1 MRSQPQITAAASS
14 ASAETTANHS
24 PQPAHAK
31 TRVHAIR
38 AAAITIMALTFVIT
52 GLIGS
57 HVVSAQS
64 LVPSPPLNLEAT
76 VISAT
81 QIDLTWETPTTAGTF
96 PPIKGYRIWV
106 STGTNSSWTRMV
118 YNTGSTTTAYS
129 HTGLSIG
136 NYRRYRVAALNDDLD
151 EGQKSN
157 IASATIAVPT
167 APLNLAATP
176 GNTEVTLTWLPPSDD
191 RADSIQKYQV
201 RHAEIGGNYGSWS
214 DVARAAAARTH
225 TVIDLTNGIEYTF
238 QVRAINP
245 VGNGAEGSV
254 EETPFSLTDAT
265 TPLNLAAAAGYK
277 EVTLTW
283 LPPPD
288 SRVSTIGKYQ
298 VRHGAIDRGYGTWA
312 NVSGG
317 AEARTHTV
325 TGLTNFQRYKFQLRA
340 VTTLGSTENPPEVEA
355 IPLNF
360 GMWVTNVSIKR
371 GSNVV
376 GERKTP
382 VYVYAPGTRVET
394 DTTFALTWAGRP
406 TTELHP
412 DNPTTVTIKA
422 GEHIGWAYLWAAA
435 DQDNPPVYNQPVT
448 GDVVAKF
455 GALELRDPLIV
466 RDDEPL
472 PVVKLSAPAT
482 VAEGDTFKV
491 TATLQHR
498 LDVDTTVP
506 INMVNPSQMTVLD
519 STHEVFGWPYPAISI
534 PAGQLTG
541 QTVSIH
547 KQQDN
552 AEDGY
557 GNLNFG
563 VNGISPYHWW
573 PSHEQAT
580 VRITDDD
587 TDDPNKRRY
596 AGWPRLI
603 MGDAWADESGD
614 PDTVTKMRMPIT
626 LYPTSRSQITV
637 EYRTEDG
644 SAKDGVNYRST
655 SGTLTFAPRERHK
668 TVEIDI
674 LDDGLGGHT
683 SFRFI
688 AVGPNGGGA
697 EIGTYYVTGRIYDET
712 PTFRSWPESTR
723 ESGNGNSTE
732 MSFHVSLLD
741 FHKDGTYTID
751 YATADG
757 TATAGT
763 DYTHTNGTL
772 TFEPGEPGHQL
783 VAVPILDDSFADSG
797 ETFHFV
803 LSNPTGGSQLNR
815 WYRSVTGTIHD
826 DDNTPGV
833 SASFPSSTSTS
844 GSHTGTD
851 DRPQIVVA
859 FSEAVANFTKTTPSV
874 SVTNASITS
883 VQAHTEDGLEH
894 AYIFTFDPAGNDDIT
909 FALIADAECD
919 SGGICSPT
927 GTKLLGVPPMF
938 TITGPTSAKR
948 YLAVS
953 DTTASEDED
962 STLVFTVTLDKAA
975 DNAITVDYATA
986 DGTATA
992 GKDYTAMSGTLTFNS
1007 GETSKTVQVS
1017 IIDDTVDDK
1026 DETIQL
1032 SLSNASG
1039 AEISDPDAIGTI
1051 TDTDLP
1057 PDPLR
1062 ASFVGM
1068 PTEHDGASAISFL
1081 LDLNGTV
1088 NITEEDMR
1096 DHAFVVTEG
1105 TVTDATTVNDNIFL
1119 WRITVDPDSNE
1130 DVNITLPAHRDCD
1143 EAGAICTTGDN
1154 QQQLSNSPSATVTG
1168 PTKDTSSD
1176 TTEDDAQQAAEQ
1188 TSNNPLTAAL
1198 SNVPGS
1204 HNGSDVFTFDV
1215 SFSENVKAGYAR
1227 IRDDAFT
1234 ISGGDIIA
1242 ANRKVAGSNQEW
1254 TITVKPDGNGAV
1266 YITLPETTDCDA
1278 DGAICTDDERKLS
1291 NSTPASIAGPQ

>member
-1 MRSQPQITAAASS
+1 MRSQPQITAEASS
-14 ASAETTANHS
+14 ASAETTENHS
-24 PQPAHAK
+24 PQPARAK

-38 AAAITIMALTFVIT
+38 AAAIAIMALTFVIT

-57 HVVSAQS
+57 HAVSADTH
-64 LVPSPPLNLEAT
+64 LPSAPLNLEAT

-81 QIDLTWETPTTAGTF
+81 QIDLTWDTPTHAGAY
-96 PPIKGYRIWV
+96 PPIRGYRIWV
-106 STGTNSSWTRMV
+106 STGANSSWTTLV
-118 YNTGSTTTAYS
+118 HDTKSTTTAYS
-129 HTGLSIG
+129 HTGLSVG
-136 NYRRYRVAALNDDLD
+136 NYRRYRVAALDEAGN

-176 GNTEVTLTWLPPSDD
+176 GNKEVTLTWLPPADD
-191 RADSIQKYQV
+191 WADSIQKYRV
-201 RHAEIGGNYGSWS
+201 RHGETGGNYGSWS
-214 DVARAAAARTH
+214 DVAGAAAARTH
-225 TVIDLTNGIEYTF
+225 TVNGLTNGIKYTF
-238 QVRAINP
+238 QVHAINP
-245 VGNGAEGSV
+245 VGNGAEGRV
-254 EETPFSLTDAT
+254 DETPFSLTDAT

-283 LPPPD
+283 DSPPD
-288 SRVSTIGKYQ
+288 SQAGTVEKYQ
-298 VRHGAIDRGYGTWA
+298 VRHAEINGNYGSRA
-312 NVSGG
+312 DVAGG

-325 TGLTNFQRYKFQLRA
+325 TGLTNFQKYKFQLNA

-382 VYVYAPGTRVET
+382 VYVYAPSTIVKT
-394 DTTFALTWAGRP
+394 DTTFTLTWAGRP

-435 DQDNPPVYNQPVT
+435 DQDNPPVYNQPVK
-448 GDVVAKF
+448 GYVVAKF

-506 INMVNPSQMTVLD
+506 INMVNPSQMTIRD
-519 STHEVFGWPYPAISI
+519 SAGVFGWPYPAISI

-552 AEDGY
+552 VEDGY
-557 GNLNFG
+557 GDLHFG

-603 MGDAWADESGD
+603 MGDAWADEGGE
-614 PDTVTKMRMPIT
+614 PGAVTRMRMPIT

-655 SGTLTFAPRERHK
+655 RGTLTFAPRERHK

-674 LDDGLGGHT
+674 LDDGLGSHT

-688 AVGPNGGGA
+688 AVGPHGGGA
-697 EIGTYYVTGRIYDET
+697 EVRDHWVTGRIWDET
-712 PTFRSWPESTR
+712 PTFRSWPESVR
-723 ESGNGNSTE
+723 ESGNGGVTN
-732 MSFHVSLLD
+732 MDFYVSLRH
-741 FHKDGTYTID
+741 FHKDGTYTVD

-757 TATAGT
+757 AATAGT
-763 DYTHTNGTL
+763 DYTHTSGTL
-772 TFEPGEPGHQL
+772 TFAPGEGYKQ
-783 VAVPILDDSFADSG
+783 VTVPILDDSFADSG

-815 WYRSVTGTIHD
+815 WHGSVTGTIHD
-826 DDNTPGV
+826 DDSTPGV
-833 SASFPSSTSTS
+833 SAGFPRSASTS
-844 GSHTGTD
+844 GSHTGPD
-851 DRPQIVVA
+851 DRPQMVVA
-859 FSEAVANFTKTTPSV
+859 FSEAVASFTRTTPSV

-883 VQAHTEDGLEH
+883 VQAHTEDGPEN
-894 AYIFTFDPAGNDDIT
+894 AYIFELDPDGDEDIT
-909 FALIADAECD
+909 FALIAGVECD
-919 SGGICSPT
+919 SGGICSPG
-927 GTKLLGVPPMF
+927 GTRLLGIPPAF

-953 DTTASEDED
+953 DTTASEEED
-962 STLVFTVTLDKAA
+962 SALVFKVTLDMAA
-975 DNAITVDYATA
+975 DRAITVDYATA

-992 GKDYTAMSGTLTFNS
+992 GKDYTAVSGTLTFNS
-1007 GETSKTVQVS
+1007 SETSKTIHVP
-1017 IIDDTVDDK
+1017 ILNDTTFDR
-1026 DETIQL
+1026 DETVQL
-1032 SLSNASG
+1032 TLRNASG
-1039 AEISDPDAIGTI
+1039 AEISDPDGTGTI

-1068 PTEHDGASAISFL
+1068 PAEHDGVRAISFL
-1081 LDLNGTV
+1081 LDLNGV
-1088 NITEEDMR
+1088 VDITEEDMR
-1096 DHAFVVTEG
+1096 DHAFVVTGG
-1105 TVTDATTVNDNIFL
+1105 TVTGATTVNDDIFL
-1119 WRITVDPDSNE
+1119 WQITVDPDSDE
-1130 DVNITLPAHRDCD
+1130 DVTITLPAHRDCG
-1143 EAGAICTTGDN
+1143 EEGAICTTGDN

-1168 PTKDTSSD
+1168 PAEDTTSD
-1176 TTEDDAQQAAEQ
+1176 TTEDDAQPSEQQ

-1198 SNVPGS
+1198 SNAPGS
-1204 HNGSDVFTFDV
+1204 HNGSDVFTFDLA
-1215 SFSENVKAGYAR
+1215 FSENVKAGYER
-1227 IRDDAFT
+1227 ISKHAFA
-1234 ISGGDIIA
+1234 IDGGNITMA
-1242 ANRKVAGSNQEW
+1242 QRQQQGSNQNW
-1254 TITVKPDGNGAV
+1254 TITVKPLGNGTIS
-1266 YITLPETTDCDA
+1266 ITLPETIDCDA
-1278 DGAICTDDERKLS
+1278 TGAICTFDKRTLS
-1291 NSTPASIAGPQ
+1291 NSTSVTISGPQ

>member
-1 MRSQPQITAAASS
+1 MRSQPQITAEASS
-14 ASAETTANHS
+14 ASAETTENHS
-24 PQPAHAK
+24 PKPAHAK
-31 TRVHAIR
+31 TRVHVIR
-38 AAAITIMALTFVIT
+38 AAAIAIMALTFVIT

-57 HVVSAQS
+57 HVVSAETH
-64 LVPSPPLNLEAT
+64 LPSPPLNLEAT

-81 QIDLTWETPTTAGTF
+81 QIDLNWDTPTYTGAY
-96 PPIKGYRIWV
+96 PPIRGYRIWV
-106 STGTNSSWTRMV
+106 STGANSSWTRMV
-118 YNTGSTTTAYS
+118 YNTGSTTTEYS

-136 NYRRYRVAALNDDLD
+136 DYRRYRVAAID
-151 EGQKSN
+151 ESGREGDKSN
-157 IASATIAVPT
+157 IASTTIAVPT

-176 GNTEVTLTWLPPSDD
+176 GNKEVTLTWLPPADD
-191 RADSIQKYQV
+191 WADSIQKYQV
-201 RHAEIGGNYGSWS
+201 RHGETGGNYGSWS
-214 DVARAAAARTH
+214 DIAGAAAARTH
-225 TVIDLTNGIEYTF
+225 TVIGLTNGIEYSF

-245 VGNGAEGSV
+245 VGDGAEGSV
-254 EETPFSLTDAT
+254 DATPFSLQEVT

-283 LPPPD
+283 DPPPD
-288 SRVSTIGKYQ
+288 SQASTVEKYQ
-298 VRHGAIDRGYGTWA
+298 VRYAEIDGDYGSWDDVT
-312 NVSGG
+312 GG

-325 TGLTNFQRYKFQLRA
+325 TRLTNFQKYKFQLNA

-360 GMWVTNVSIKR
+360 GLWVTNVSIKR

-382 VYVYAPGTRVET
+382 VYVYAPDTIVKT
-394 DTTFALTWAGRP
+394 DTTFTLTWGGRP

-448 GDVVAKF
+448 GDVVAKL
-455 GALELRDPLIV
+455 GALELSDPLTV

-491 TATLQHR
+491 TATLQNR

-506 INMVNPSQMTVLD
+506 INMVNPSQMTVFD
-519 STHEVFGWPYPAISI
+519 STHGVFGWPYPAISI

-596 AGWPRLI
+596 AGWPRLY

-614 PDTVTKMRMPIT
+614 HDIVAKMRMPIT
-626 LYPTSRSQITV
+626 LYPTSRSTITV

-644 SAKDGVNYRST
+644 SAKDGVNYRSA
-655 SGTLTFAPRERHK
+655 SGTLTFAPREKHQ

-741 FHKDGTYTID
+741 FHQDGTYTID

-757 TATAGT
+757 TATAGA

-797 ETFHFV
+797 ETFRFV

-833 SASFPSSTSTS
+833 SASFPSSTATS
-844 GSHTGTD
+844 GSHTGAD

-894 AYIFTFDPAGNDDIT
+894 AYIFTFDAAGNDDIT

-938 TITGPTSAKR
+938 TIAGPTSAKR

-992 GKDYTAMSGTLTFNS
+992 GKDYTAMSGTLTFYS
-1007 GETSKTVQVS
+1007 GETSKTIHVP
-1017 IIDDTVDDK
+1017 ILNDTVDDK

-1062 ASFVGM
+1062 ASFVGI

-1143 EAGAICTTGDN
+1143 EVGAICATGDN

-1254 TITVKPDGNGAV
+1254 TITVKPDGNGVV

-1278 DGAICTDDERKLS
+1278 SGAICTSDGTKLS
-1291 NSTPASIAGPQ
+1291 TSIDFTVPR

>member
-1 MRSQPQITAAASS
+1 M
-14 ASAETTANHS
+14 
-24 PQPAHAK
+24 
-31 TRVHAIR
+31 
-38 AAAITIMALTFVIT
+38 
-52 GLIGS
+52 
-57 HVVSAQS
+57 
-64 LVPSPPLNLEAT
+64 
-76 VISAT
+76 
-81 QIDLTWETPTTAGTF
+81 
-96 PPIKGYRIWV
+96 
-106 STGTNSSWTRMV
+106 
-118 YNTGSTTTAYS
+118 
-129 HTGLSIG
+129 
-136 NYRRYRVAALNDDLD
+136 
-151 EGQKSN
+151 
-157 IASATIAVPT
+157 PT

-176 GNTEVTLTWLPPSDD
+176 GNKEVTLSWLPPSDD
-191 RADSIQKYQV
+191 WANSIQKYQV
-201 RHAEIGGNYGSWS
+201 RHGETGGNYGSWS
-214 DVARAAAARTH
+214 DIAGAAAARTH
-225 TVIDLTNGIEYTF
+225 TVIGLTNDIKYSF

-254 EETPFSLTDAT
+254 DETPFSLTDAT

-283 LPPPD
+283 DPPPD
-288 SRVSTIGKYQ
+288 NQASTVEKYQ
-298 VRHGAIDRGYGTWA
+298 VRYAEIDGDYGSWA
-312 NVSGG
+312 DVTGG

-325 TGLTNFQRYKFQLRA
+325 TGLTNFQKYKFQLNA

-382 VYVYAPGTRVET
+382 VYVYAPGTIVKT
-394 DTTFALTWAGRP
+394 DTTFTLTWAGRP

-506 INMVNPSQMTVLD
+506 INMVNPSQMTVRD
-519 STHEVFGWPYPAISI
+519 SADVFGWPYPAISI

-552 AEDGY
+552 VEDGY

-712 PTFRSWPESTR
+712 PTFRSWPESAR
-723 ESGNGNSTE
+723 ESGNGSSTD
-732 MSFHVSLLD
+732 MSFYVSLLD
-741 FHKDGTYTID
+741 FHKDGTYSID

-797 ETFHFV
+797 ETFRFV

-815 WYRSVTGTIHD
+815 WHHTVTGTIHD

-833 SASFPSSTSTS
+833 SASFPSSTATS

-919 SGGICSPT
+919 SGGICSPK

-938 TITGPTSAKR
+938 TIAGPTSAKR
-948 YLAVS
+948 YLAVG

-962 STLVFTVTLDKAA
+962 STLAFTVTLDKAA

-1062 ASFVGM
+1062 ATFIGM
-1068 PTEHDGASAISFL
+1068 PTEHDGTSAISFL

-1088 NITEEDMR
+1088 NITEEDMH

-1105 TVTDATTVNDNIFL
+1105 TVTGASTVNDNIFL

-1168 PTKDTSSD
+1168 PTEDTSSD

-1188 TSNNPLTAAL
+1188 TSNDPLTAAL

-1215 SFSENVKAGYAR
+1215 SFSENFPLSYATLR
-1227 IRDDAFT
+1227 YDAFT
-1234 ISGGDIIA
+1234 INGGTIEQA
-1242 ANRKVAGSNQEW
+1242 QRKVQGSNQNW
-1254 TITVKPDGNGAV
+1254 TITVEPAGNGAV
-1266 YITLPETTDCDA
+1266 SITLPETTDCSA
-1278 DGAICTDDERKLS
+1278 TGAICTFDGRMLS
-1291 NSTPASIAGPQ
+1291 HPTSVSVAGLQ

>member
-1 MRSQPQITAAASS
+1 MRSQPQITAAVSN

-31 TRVHAIR
+31 TPGRAIR

-52 GLIGS
+52 GLTGS
-57 HVVSAQS
+57 HAVSADTH
-64 LVPSPPLNLEAT
+64 VPSAPLNLEAA

-81 QIDLTWETPTTAGTF
+81 QIDLNWDAPTHAGPY
-96 PPIKGYRIWV
+96 PPIRGYRIWV
-106 STGTNSSWTRMV
+106 STGANSAWTRLV
-118 YNTGSTTTAYS
+118 HDTGSTTTAYS
-129 HTGLSIG
+129 HTGLSERD
-136 NYRRYRVAALNDDLD
+136 YRRYRVAAID
-151 EGQKSN
+151 ESGGEGERSN

-176 GNTEVTLTWLPPSDD
+176 GNKEVTLTWIPPADD
-191 RADSIQKYQV
+191 WAGSIQKYRV
-201 RHAEIGGNYGSWS
+201 RHGETGGNYGSWS
-214 DVARAAAARTH
+214 DIAGAAAARTH
-225 TVIDLTNGIEYTF
+225 TVIGLTNDIQYTF
-238 QVRAINP
+238 QVRAVNP
-245 VGNGAEGSV
+245 VGAGAEGSV
-254 EETPFSLTDAT
+254 EETPFSLADAA

-283 LPPPD
+283 DPPPG
-288 SRVSTIGKYQ
+288 SQASAVEKYQ
-298 VRHGAIDRGYGTWA
+298 VRHAEIDGDYGAWA
-312 NVSGG
+312 DVTGG
-317 AEARTHTV
+317 DEARTHTV
-325 TGLTNFQRYKFQLRA
+325 TGLTNFQKYRFQLNA
-340 VTTLGSTENPPEVEA
+340 VTTLGSTENPPGVEA
-355 IPLNF
+355 TPLNF

-382 VYVYAPGTRVET
+382 VYVYAPSTRVET
-394 DTTFALTWAGRP
+394 DTTFALTWGGRP

-422 GEHIGWAYLWAAA
+422 GEHISWAYLWAAA
-435 DQDNPPVYNQPVT
+435 DQDNPPVYNQPVK

-506 INMVNPSQMTVLD
+506 INMVNPSQMTVRD
-519 STHEVFGWPYPAISI
+519 STGVFGWPYPAISI

-552 AEDGY
+552 VEDGY

-587 TDDPNKRRY
+587 TEDPNKRRY

-603 MGDAWADESGD
+603 MGDAWAEESGD
-614 PDTVTKMRMPIT
+614 PGAVTKMRMQIT
-626 LYPTSRSQITV
+626 LYPTSRSQVTV

-644 SAKDGVNYRST
+644 SARAGVNYRSA
-655 SGTLTFAPRERHK
+655 SGTLTFAPRERRK

-683 SFRFI
+683 SFRLI

-697 EIGTYYVTGRIYDET
+697 EVGTYYVTGRIYDET
-712 PTFRSWPESTR
+712 PTFRSWPESAR
-723 ESGNGNSTE
+723 ESGNGSSTG

-751 YATADG
+751 YATQGG
-757 TATAGT
+757 TATAGA
-763 DYTHTNGTL
+763 DYTAISGTL
-772 TFEPGEPGHQL
+772 TFEPGEPGQQL

-797 ETFHFV
+797 ETFHLV

-815 WYRSVTGTIHD
+815 WHRSVTGTIHD

-833 SASFPSSTSTS
+833 SASFPSSASTS
-844 GSHTGTD
+844 GSHTGAD
-851 DRPQIVVA
+851 DRPRIVAA

-883 VQAHTEDGLEH
+883 VQAHTEDGPGN
-894 AYIFTFDPAGNDDIT
+894 AYIFTFDPAGDDDIT

-919 SGGICSPT
+919 SGGICSPG

-938 TITGPTSAKR
+938 TIAGPTSAKR
-948 YLAVS
+948 HLAVS

-962 STLVFTVTLDKAA
+962 STLVFTITLDRAA

-992 GKDYTAMSGTLTFNS
+992 GKDYTAKSGTLTFNA
-1007 GETSKTVQVS
+1007 GETSKT
-1017 IIDDTVDDK
+1017 IHIPILNDTIFDK

-1039 AEISDPDAIGTI
+1039 ADISDQSGTGTI

-1068 PTEHDGASAISFL
+1068 PAEHDGAGAISFL
-1081 LDLNGTV
+1081 LDLNGVV

-1096 DHAFVVTEG
+1096 DHAFVVTGG
-1105 TVTDATTVNDNIFL
+1105 TVTSATTVNDNIFL
-1119 WRITVDPDSNE
+1119 WRITVDPSSDE

-1168 PTKDTSSD
+1168 PTEDTSPEDTSPDATSD
-1176 TTEDDAQQAAEQ
+1176 
-1188 TSNNPLTAAL
+1188 PLTASF
-1198 SNVPGS
+1198 SNVPDSHDGS
-1204 HNGSDVFTFDV
+1204 TGFTFDLA
-1215 SFSENVKAGYAR
+1215 FSENVEAGYGR
-1227 IRDDAFT
+1227 IRDHTFT
-1234 ISGGDIIA
+1234 IDGGDIKQA
-1242 ANRKVAGSNQEW
+1242 QRKEQGSNQTW
-1254 TITVKPDGNGAV
+1254 TITVEPDGNGAV
-1266 YITLPETTDCDA
+1266 SITLPETTDCGA
-1278 DGAICTDDERKLS
+1278 AGAICTQDGRKLS
-1291 NSTPASIAGPQ
+1291 TSLDFTVPRAP